1 MEDDLFINT
10 GENLNDIDDKRR
22 ERFVTMSREVLRDR
36 WNTLFGKDIYLKW
49 KHSKFNRE
57 IIDSMVGKFD
67 NHLDLRGI
75 HLKKESLVSVNL
87 SDTDLFYA
95 DLEESDFSYADLTN
109 SYLSEANIRGTR
121 FDWAKMDKVYLDD
134 VQYDNKTS
142 FLGINL
148 STINFNLAI
157 LLRDLALT
165 QQRIKHLEKRNP
177 QLAAFLRI
185 TSEYG
190 LSISRYFIWVIG
202 IILFF
207 AVAYAFI
214 PGTITKTGFVN
225 AFYFSIVTFTTL
237 GYGDITPASL
247 LGQILVIIEVCLGY
261 IMGGLFVTILARRLL
276 LG

>member
-1 MEDDLFINT
+1 MEDDLFINS
-10 GENLNDIDDKRR
+10 GKNLIDTDDKRR
-22 ERFVTMSREVLRDR
+22 ERFATMSREVLKDR
-36 WNTLFGKDIYLKW
+36 WNTPFGNNILLKW
-49 KHSKFNRE
+49 KNSKFNRE
-57 IIDSMVGKFD
+57 TIDLLVGKFD

-75 HLKKESLVSVNL
+75 PLKKESLVSVDL

-121 FDWAKMDKVYLDD
+121 FDWAKMDKVYLDN
-134 VQYDNKTS
+134 VCYDNKTS

-148 STINFNLAI
+148 STINFNLAV

-165 QQRIKHLEKRNP
+165 QQRIKHLEKSNP
-177 QLAAFLRI
+177 LLAAFLRI
-185 TSEYG
+185 TSEYS
-190 LSISRYFIWVIG
+190 LSISRFFMWVMG
-202 IILFF
+202 ILLFF
-207 AVAYAFI
+207 TAAYAFI
-214 PGTITKTGFVN
+214 PGTITKTGLVN
-225 AFYFSIVTFTTL
+225 AFYFSVVTFTTL